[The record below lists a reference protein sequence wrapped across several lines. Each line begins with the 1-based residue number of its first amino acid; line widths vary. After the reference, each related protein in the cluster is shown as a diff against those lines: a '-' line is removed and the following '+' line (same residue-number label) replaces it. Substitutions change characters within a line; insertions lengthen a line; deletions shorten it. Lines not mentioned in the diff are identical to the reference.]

1 MSKVTQ
7 NIRDRWQ
14 SAPLSP
20 DGCRPSPFHVS
31 AAEAARLLREQLKA
45 RFPGVKFQVI
55 TSDRTCLNVR
65 WVDGPRGSEVSGL
78 AEQYRGG
85 GFDGSIDL
93 AYHVTHWLHPDG
105 TTTVAS
111 SPGTVDSGGYIS
123 KITSD
128 CPAPGCLLVSFGSR
142 YIFVYREMSAEAERQ
157 LRVKAAAYYGY
168 ADDLSRN
175 IHQYHPCGDHRSV
188 AWFVQ
193 QFEQRAAESAVS

>member
-7 NIRDRWQ
+7 NIRDKWQ

-55 TSDRTCLNVR
+55 TSDRTCINVR

-142 YIFVYREMSAEAERQ
+142 YIFTYREMSAEAERQ

-193 QFEQRAAESAVS
+193 QFEQREAESAVS

>member
-55 TSDRTCLNVR
+55 TSDRIALNVR
-65 WVDGPRGSEVSGL
+65 WVDGPRGAEVSGL

-93 AYHVTHWLHPDG
+93 AYHVNHWLHPDG
-105 TTTVAS
+105 STTVAS

-142 YIFVYREMSAEAERQ
+142 YIFCYREMSAESERQ

-175 IHQYHPCGDHRSV
+175 IHQYYPCGDYRSV

>member
-7 NIRDRWQ
+7 NIRDRWR

-55 TSDRTCLNVR
+55 TSDRTALNVR

-93 AYHVTHWLHPDG
+93 AYHDNHWLHPDG
-105 TTTVAS
+105 STTVAS
-111 SPGTVDSGGYIS
+111 SPGTVDSGGYVS

-142 YIFVYREMSAEAERQ
+142 YIFCYREHSAEAERQ
-157 LRVKAAAYYGY
+157 LRVRAAAYYGY

>member
-105 TTTVAS
+105 STTVAS
-111 SPGTVDSGGYIS
+111 SQGTVDSGGYIS

-128 CPAPGCLLVSFGSR
+128 CPAPGCFLVSFGSR

-175 IHQYHPCGDHRSV
+175 IHQHYPCGDHRSV

>member
-1 MSKVTQ
+1 MSKVTK

-20 DGCRPSPFHVS
+20 DGCRPSPFHVP
-31 AAEAARLLREQLKA
+31 AAEAARLLREQLKS

-55 TSDRTCLNVR
+55 TSDRICLNVR
-65 WVDGPRGSEVSGL
+65 WVDGPRCSEVSGL

-85 GFDGSIDL
+85 GFDGSVDL
-93 AYHVTHWLHPDG
+93 AYHANHWLHPDG
-105 TTTVAS
+105 STTVAS
-111 SPGTVDSGGYIS
+111 SPGTVDSGGYVS

-142 YIFVYREMSAEAERQ
+142 YIFCYREHSAEAERQ